1 MTDSHVAGLLADSC
15 AWMGPLAASGT
26 PAWACSTTLTT
37 LKLEA
42 DITRKPPA
50 ARVTAGRTCGI
61 RMKGPALLF
70 VAPAETSIQ
79 YVVALAPEMLGL
91 QDASPLDTRPTS
103 GRQPQYSRASPLA
116 RRAASVMSVRRFQT
130 PVRFLRRGNLPWKM
144 SCMSGAGHKIR
155 LVQD

>member
-1 MTDSHVAGLLADSC
+1 MTDLHVVGLLAESC
-15 AWMGPLAASGT
+15 ARMGPLETSGA

-50 ARVTAGRTCGI
+50 ARVTAGRTCGM

-79 YVVALAPEMLGL
+79 YVVALA
-91 QDASPLDTRPTS
+91 
-103 GRQPQYSRASPLA
+103 A
-116 RRAASVMSVRRFQT
+116 RNAAF
-130 PVRFLRRGNLPWKM
+130 
-144 SCMSGAGHKIR
+144 C
-155 LVQD
+155 